1 MAEQDELAQLREDL
15 TQQQAASMT
24 LLGIVQESDKKLDEV
39 TGAVRSIQA
48 HEAIVDGRLDTI
60 DARLNHQRVRIDNMH
75 MDMQRS
81 FAHVAQ
87 AQQQME
93 DRLNKRIDGLG
104 DQLAQVI
111 ALLTR
116 KEE

>member
-1 MAEQDELAQLREDL
+1 MTEHDELAQLREDL
-15 TQQQAASMT
+15 TQLQAASLT
-24 LLGIVQESDKKLDEV
+24 LLGIVEETDRKVGEL
-39 TGAVRSIQA
+39 TGAVRSIQV
-48 HEAIVDGRLDTI
+48 HEAIVD
-60 DARLNHQRVRIDNMH
+60 ARLNTVDARMASMKHE
-75 MDMQRS
+75 MDLS
-81 FAHVAQ
+81 FQQVAQ

>member
-24 LLGIVQESDKKLDEV
+24 LLGIVQEGDKKLTEV
-39 TGAVRSIQA
+39 LGEVRSLVVQQTM
-48 HEAIVDGRLDTI
+48 V
-60 DARLNHQRVRIDNMH
+60 DARLGATEARLSAVDARVNALALDT
-75 MDMQRS
+75 QRS
-81 FAHVAQ
+81 FQQVAQ

-93 DRLNKRIDGLG
+93 ERIMKRIDGLG
-104 DQLAQVI
+104 DQLAQVL
-111 ALLTR
+111 AALTR

>member
-1 MAEQDELAQLREDL
+1 MEERVERLEERA
-15 TQQQAASMT
+15 TQQEAASLT
-24 LLGIVQESDKKLDEV
+24 LLGIVKETDRKVDEL
-39 TGAVRSIQA
+39 TGAVRSIQV
-48 HEAIVDGRLDTI
+48 HEAIVDARLNTV
-60 DARLNHQRVRIDNMH
+60 DARLASIKHE
-75 MDMQRS
+75 MDLS
-81 FAHVAQ
+81 FQQVAQ
-87 AQQQME
+87 AQLQME